1 MTQKKTTA
9 PMTAAV
15 WAQLLILGAIWGAT
29 FVFGRIAVMEIPPI
43 TLVLLRV
50 GIAAVAL
57 HLWLLATG
65 RSFAP
70 ALRMAGPLFLLSLF
84 NNVIPFSLIFTGQT
98 ELGAGLASI
107 LNATTP
113 FWTAIVAGALLSDER
128 LTANKL
134 VGVLIGIAGTAVM
147 VGPGVL
153 ASLGGPVWAKLLV
166 LGAALSYAFA
176 LILAKRITGLAP
188 PIVATGQLTASTV
201 IMLPVALMVDGGQGL
216 AEASPSAWAAV
227 LGIAL
232 LATAVAYILYF
243 RIVAAAGASNASLVT
258 LIVPASAIL
267 LGTVF
272 LGERLEPFE
281 LAGIALIAC
290 GLVVIDGRLWRSF
303 RGIVAAHKNER
314 VTRRS
319 AKDRVPG
326 ERDK

>member
-1 MTQKKTTA
+1 MRQKTTAA

-15 WAQLLILGAIWGAT
+15 WAQLLLLGAIWGGT
-29 FVFGRIAVMEIPPI
+29 FVMARIAVLEIAPI

-50 GIAAVAL
+50 GIAAAAL

-70 ALRMAGPLFLLSLF
+70 ALRMAGPLFLLALF
-84 NNVIPFSLIFTGQT
+84 NNVIPFSLIFMGQT

-113 FWTAIVAGALLSDER
+113 FWTAIVASALLSDER
-128 LTANKL
+128 MTVNKL
-134 VGVLIGIAGTAVM
+134 AGVLIGLVGTAVM

-176 LILAKRITGLAP
+176 FILAKRISGLEP
-188 PIVATGQLTASTV
+188 PVVATGQLTASTV
-201 IMLPVALMVDGGQGL
+201 IMLPLALLVDGGGGV
-216 AEASPSAWAAV
+216 ADVSPTAWAAV

-243 RIVAAAGASNASLVT
+243 RIIAAAGASNASLVT
-258 LIVPASAIL
+258 LIVPASAVL
-267 LGTVF
+267 LGMVF
-272 LGERLEPFE
+272 LAERLEAFE
-281 LAGIALIAC
+281 LAGLMLIAG
-290 GLVVIDGRLWRSF
+290 GLIVIDGRLLR
-303 RGIVAAHKNER
+303 RLKRNGAAH
-314 VTRRS
+314 
-319 AKDRVPG
+319 
-326 ERDK
+326 